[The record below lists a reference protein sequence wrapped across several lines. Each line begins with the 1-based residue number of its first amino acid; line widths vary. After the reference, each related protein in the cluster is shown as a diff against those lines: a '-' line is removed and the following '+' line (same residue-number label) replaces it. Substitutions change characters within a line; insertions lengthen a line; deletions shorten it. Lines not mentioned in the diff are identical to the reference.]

1 MIDLLHS
8 TGRVGDGMK
17 CSPRQIHDL
26 TVDPIEAKRPDL
38 VFSELIFEKLDCR
51 TIIPSRVCHVSLLLC
66 TKWPA
71 VESSARI
78 GNNFGLL
85 HSAQVSPSK
94 KIFRETQSSSQASLS
109 EFVWKK
115 FSLDILLMFFISRG
129 PGWRDGGGQSLS
141 LLSPTYSDG
150 QVQAG
155 SALRAAARSGAE

>member
-1 MIDLLHS
+1 MGWVLTSCNTKVKVLGYQNEDLQITSEHS
-8 TGRVGDGMK
+8 CTGRVGDGMK

-26 TVDPIEAKRPDL
+26 TVDPIEATRPDL

-109 EFVWKK
+109 EFV
-115 FSLDILLMFFISRG
+115 
-129 PGWRDGGGQSLS
+129 
-141 LLSPTYSDG
+141 
-150 QVQAG
+150 
-155 SALRAAARSGAE
+155 

>member
-1 MIDLLHS
+1 MLDPLHS

-26 TVDPIEAKRPDL
+26 TVDPIEATRPDL

-51 TIIPSRVCHVSLLLC
+51 TIRTRVCHVSLLLC

-109 EFVWKK
+109 EFV
-115 FSLDILLMFFISRG
+115 
-129 PGWRDGGGQSLS
+129 
-141 LLSPTYSDG
+141 
-150 QVQAG
+150 
-155 SALRAAARSGAE
+155 